1 MGKFCVNCGSEYE
14 LGENFCT
21 KCGFSLPR
29 AAPQFVSSTSADLVP
44 SSKVEFVAAK
54 DLPVVQSANYQVV
67 HRPRQNAHSA
77 WILGVVFI
85 CFGLFL
91 GLIFF
96 VISFG
101 DLGATFGS
109 LGGEMGRL
117 GGEMGHVGGEMGRVG
132 GALGGVFGELGGSFG
147 SACGSLAYNFGW
159 LFRLILVAM
168 FIVPGAIFLL
178 RSRRRSGYC

>member
-1 MGKFCVNCGSEYE
+1 MGKFCVNCGSKYE

-21 KCGFSLPR
+21 KCGFSIPR
-29 AAPQFVSSTSADLVP
+29 EAPQFVSSTQADLVP
-44 SSKVEFVAAK
+44 SSKVEFIAAK
-54 DLPVVQSANYQVV
+54 ALPVAQPNNHHSV

-85 CFGLFL
+85 CFGLLL

-96 VISFG
+96 GISFHGLG
-101 DLGATFGS
+101 DAFGS

-117 GGEMGHVGGEMGRVG
+117 GGEMGRVGGEMGRMG
-132 GALGGVFGELGGSFG
+132 GDLGSVFGEFGGSFG
-147 SACGSLAYNFGW
+147 SACSSLAYNFGW
-159 LFRLILVAM
+159 IFRIVLVAI

-178 RSRRRSGYC
+178 RSRRRSGCC